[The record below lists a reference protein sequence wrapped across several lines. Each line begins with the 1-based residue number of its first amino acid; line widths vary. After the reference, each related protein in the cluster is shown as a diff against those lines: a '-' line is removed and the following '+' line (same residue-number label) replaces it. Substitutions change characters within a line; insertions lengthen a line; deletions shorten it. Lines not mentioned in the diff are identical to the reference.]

1 MLKSILVGLDGS
13 EYSEGALG
21 LALQWAKVSG
31 AVIGGIAVVD
41 IPGIFQAEA
50 VPLGAEQ
57 AKETLDQSRLA
68 DARRHVD
75 HFLSDCAARAASAGV
90 ACKLIESAGEPED
103 QILLES
109 QRFDLLLLGRQTRF
123 HFETE
128 PRDSSL
134 VPTVLKGSVR
144 PVVVVPEKPGHGECV
159 VLATDGGPGSAR
171 AAWAFVHSG
180 LLAQLPIHVVSAL
193 KDPTDS
199 ARAVDRLGEL
209 LRWHGRTVVEHT
221 IEPESAV
228 SSLLLREVTR
238 RKAALLVMGAH
249 GRSAIT
255 ELIFGSTTREVV
267 NGCPVPVFLTH

>member
-1 MLKSILVGLDGS
+1 MLKSLLVGLDGS
-13 EYSEGALG
+13 EYSEGALT
-21 LALQWAKVSG
+21 LALEWAKACG

-57 AKETLDQSRLA
+57 AKEALDQSRLA

-75 HFLSDCAARAASAGV
+75 HFLTDCATRAAKAGV
-90 ACKLIESAGEPED
+90 PCKLIESAGEPED
-103 QILLES
+103 QILQES

-144 PVVVVPEKPGHGECV
+144 PVVVVPEKPAAGECV

-180 LLAQLPIHVVSAL
+180 LMAQMPVQVVSVS
-193 KDPTDS
+193 KDPGEA

-221 IEPESAV
+221 LEPESSI
-228 SSLLLREVTR
+228 SSILLQEVTR
-238 RKAALLVMGAH
+238 RKAAMLVMGAH
-249 GRSAIT
+249 GRSALK
-255 ELIFGSTTREVV
+255 EWIFGSTTREVV
-267 NGCPVPVFLTH
+267 NGSPVPVFLTH

>member
-1 MLKSILVGLDGS
+1 MLKSLLIGLDGS
-13 EYSEGALG
+13 EFSEGALG
-21 LALQWAKVSG
+21 LALEWAKACG

-57 AKETLDQSRLA
+57 AKEALDQSRLA
-68 DARRHVD
+68 DARKHVD
-75 HFLSDCAARAASAGV
+75 HFLSDCAARAAKAGV

-144 PVVVVPEKPGHGECV
+144 PVVVVPEKPSGGECV

-180 LLAQLPIHVVSAL
+180 LLAHLPVHVVSAL
-193 KDPTDS
+193 KDPREATH
-199 ARAVDRLGEL
+199 AVDRLGEL

-221 IEPESAV
+221 LEPDGAV
-228 SSLLLREVTR
+228 PSILLHEVVR

-249 GRSAIT
+249 GRSALT
-255 ELIFGSTTREVV
+255 ELIFGSTTREIL
-267 NGCPVPVFLTH
+267 NGSPVPVFLTH